1 MDDRIL
7 HRIDWGWLRDFAVVA
22 EEGSLSAASRRLG
35 LSQPTLT
42 RRMSAL
48 EERLGSEVLRRGSR
62 GVELTEVGEA
72 ILPAVR
78 RMREE
83 VREVDRTAT
92 GRDAAL
98 SGTVRVSATEGIANH
113 WCTPVLRD
121 FQLAHPEIRIEMDV
135 RNRNANLLRREAD
148 VAVRMGRPR
157 QPELVARRVGTLGLG
172 LFASSAYLERAGR
185 PGCADDLVDHAC
197 VAFDESMLD
206 TATGRWFEEVVAG
219 GRIVFRATSLL
230 TQLEAVRS
238 GWGIGVASIFIG
250 RSFPDLERVVDPV
263 SLSIDVWL
271 VTHPGLR
278 RSARIRAVF
287 DFLRE
292 RFEADGERL
301 AGRA

>member
-1 MDDRIL
+1 MYDRVL
-7 HRIDWGWLRDFAVVA
+7 DRIDWGWLRDFAVVA

-35 LSQPTLT
+35 ISQPTLT

-83 VREVDRTAT
+83 VRDVDRTAT

-157 QPELVARRVGTLGLG
+157 QPELVARRVGAIGLG

-185 PGCADDLVDHAC
+185 PRSADDLVDHAC
-197 VAFDESMLD
+197 VAFDESMID

-263 SLSIDVWL
+263 GLSIDVWL

-287 DFLRE
+287 DFLKE
-292 RFEADGERL
+292 RFEVDGERL